1 MQKLKIAVLAITA
14 TVLIQGCSTEK
25 SRQEAANAANE
36 ARLQM
41 SLASRQQEL
50 QEIQAALVKDR
61 SREWASSWER
71 TQRGGAAL
79 RPPSYEHVLGT
90 DRLLQDRAGPMYPEL
105 QPKPVSVIDQYMQYG
120 PTGAVAYGV
129 KDTQPAIGRPDQ
141 DECKAIL
148 DGGFEEGGAIVSAR
162 RNVPAYLAVKQK
174 LCRGQQ
180 RLTYAEWET
189 LVNGTPK
196 DLPLNLQFKGYKP

>member
-1 MQKLKIAVLAITA
+1 MQKLTLAVLAITA
-14 TVLIQGCSTEK
+14 TALIQGCSTEK
-25 SRQEAANAANE
+25 SRQEAADAARE
-36 ARLQM
+36 AELQQRLVY
-41 SLASRQQEL
+41 RQNEL
-50 QEIQAALVKDR
+50 QEIQGALAKDR
-61 SREWASSWER
+61 SREWANSWER

-90 DRLLQDRAGPMYPEL
+90 DRLLQDRAGAMYPEL

-120 PTGAVAYGV
+120 PTGVVTYGV
-129 KDTQPAIGRPDQ
+129 NDSQPAIGRPDQ

-148 DGGFEEGGAIVSAR
+148 DGGIEERGAIVSAR
-162 RNVPAYLAVKQK
+162 RNVSNYLTVKQK
-174 LCRGQQ
+174 LCKGQQ

-196 DLPLNLQFKGYKP
+196 DLPLNLQYKGYKP